1 MNEDMMKDLINA
13 NQVAIKEMGKQVM
26 RHQEKIERMWKQI
39 ETVEARQ
46 LRDIKDQWQM
56 IHDLSNLVNELKTLC
71 MK

>member
-1 MNEDMMKDLINA
+1 MNEDIMKDLINA
-13 NQVAIKEMGKQVM
+13 NQVAISEMGRQVM